1 MVNPTQNRGYQSRL
15 ADPVAGEQHQVAAEA
30 GAPLEPSGPGPQVG
44 TDWTNGYGR
53 NMAGQNL
60 YNAEIAAA
68 VREWSGL
75 DPLVLKSILAQ
86 ESSFRR
92 DPNASGGYRGVAQLG
107 RTEARSAGLTVT
119 RGVDERL
126 DPRKAIPAAAK
137 VLRDKAERLQAS
149 FDRYGAPSGDD
160 YWRFVSAAYNGGEG
174 TIALAMRYAYEGRP
188 NGEVK
193 WSDLTAS
200 PDGNVRNSPLYRAVA
215 HVIKTEGWH
224 TTPWAKYKEISEYA
238 QNVVARARQ

>member
-1 MVNPTQNRGYQSRL
+1 MVNPTQNRGYRSPL
-15 ADPVAGEQHQVAAEA
+15 ADPFGGEPYASAAEA
-30 GAPLEPSGPGPQVG
+30 GASLESSGPGVRVG

-53 NMAGQNL
+53 NVAGQNL
-60 YNAEIAAA
+60 FNAEIAAA
-68 VREWSGL
+68 LREWPGL

-107 RTEARSAGLTVT
+107 RSEARSAGLTVT

-126 DPRKAIPAAAK
+126 DPGKAIPAAAR
-137 VLRDKAERLQAS
+137 VLRDKAERLQPS
-149 FDRYGAPSGDD
+149 FDRYGVPAGDE

-188 NGEVK
+188 HAEVR

-224 TTPWAKYKEISEYA
+224 ATPWAKYKEISEYA